1 MPSSIANRL
10 ILGIGAILALTL
22 ILGLYGLSQIGD
34 LRLSMSTILSRDVAV
49 IHLIDKIRDGQDTL
63 HEIGDDNVVRLLART
78 TNHAVPGTAA
88 SLDDWR
94 RQLDVAD
101 DDLAG
106 SVSEAEAIAK
116 LAVDAKRLAAWND
129 VRQAL
134 AGASRQ
140 MRQVR
145 SLSETQIAAVSAGD
159 IDGVVGA
166 EVGLATLRKTL
177 GASVDAA
184 QAGLDRAINA
194 GQARVAAVYD
204 ESRLS
209 ILAGVVG
216 SIVIGLAIGFGIWR
230 SIVKP
235 LGNFLAV
242 MDRIGRGDLSG
253 EAAATGRD
261 ELGRLGKRLNSMAD
275 GLRQLAG
282 QSLNTTENLNAAVAE
297 IRASAQQQA
306 ASVEEQLAAVQ
317 ETAATVDE
325 ITHTGTQIGK
335 RAQEVIAAAQTTAQT
350 SAAGLQAVTETTR
363 AMQAI
368 GEQAGAVAENIIAL
382 SAKTQAVGEIITSVN
397 DISERS
403 HLLALNAAI
412 AAAAAGDSGRAFAVV
427 ASEMKLLADQA
438 KDATNQ
444 VRSIL
449 GDIQRGINSSVML
462 TEEAVKR
469 AAAGQERID
478 VTQQT
483 IDGITAQITESVHT
497 FQQIIAA
504 TNQQQIGI
512 EQVVGALQN
521 IRQASQQTAAGTRQL
536 DSAAG
541 NLADLSNRLL
551 GLAATYKLN

>member
-1 MPSSIANRL
+1 LPSSIANRL
-10 ILGIGAILALTL
+10 ILGFGAILALT
-22 ILGLYGLSQIGD
+22 IFVGLYGLSQIGD
-34 LRLSMSTILSRDVAV
+34 LRLSMSTILARDIAV
-49 IHLIDKIRDGQDTL
+49 MHLIDKVRDGQDAL
-63 HEIGDDNVVRLLART
+63 REIGDDNVVRLLARS
-78 TNHAVPGTAA
+78 TNHAVPGTPIGLA
-88 SLDDWR
+88 DWR
-94 RQLDVAD
+94 RQLDQAD
-101 DDLAG
+101 DDLAT
-106 SVSEAEAIAK
+106 SAKEADDISK
-116 LAVDAKRLAAWND
+116 LAADPKRAAAWND

-134 AGASRQ
+134 SIASRE
-140 MRQVR
+140 MRQVH
-145 SLSETQIAAVSAGD
+145 SLSETQITAVGAND
-159 IDGVVGA
+159 IDGVIGA
-166 EVGLATLRKTL
+166 EAALTGARKAL
-177 GASVDAA
+177 GAAIDAA
-184 QAGLDRAINA
+184 QTGLDTAIAA
-194 GQARVAAVYD
+194 GQARVAHVYD
-204 ESRLS
+204 DSRLS
-209 ILAGVVG
+209 IVAALAG
-216 SIVIGLAIGFGIWR
+216 SIVLGIGVGFAIWR

-235 LGNFLAV
+235 LGSFLAV

-253 EAAATGRD
+253 AAAATGRD

-282 QSLNTTENLNAAVAE
+282 QSYSTTENLNGAVAE
-297 IRASAQQQA
+297 IRASAQEQA

-317 ETAATVDE
+317 ETAATFDE

-335 RAQEVIAAAQTTAQT
+335 RAQEVIAAAQATAQT

-368 GEQAGAVAENIIAL
+368 GDQAGAVAENIIAL

-412 AAAAAGDSGRAFAVV
+412 AAAAAGESGRAFAVV

-438 KDATNQ
+438 KEATNQ
-444 VRSIL
+444 ARSIL

-469 AAAGQERID
+469 AAAGQDRIE

-483 IDGITAQITESVHT
+483 LEGMTTQVKESVHT
-497 FQQIIAA
+497 FQQIVAA
-504 TNQQQIGI
+504 TNQQQLGI

-541 NLADLSNRLL
+541 NLANLSNRLL
-551 GLAATYKLN
+551 GLAATYKLH